1 VTKTRLVVYLSIF
14 MAMAGY
20 GITVPIMPFI
30 ARDLGASP
38 LGVSLLVSLFALTQ
52 FISGPFWG
60 NLSDRYGR
68 KRILVA
74 GLSGYALSFFLAGMS
89 RSLPALIG
97 SRALGG
103 LLSAAM
109 FPSCQALIAD
119 MTAPADRGPAMAAM
133 GAWVNLGFLLGPVIG
148 GVLAPVGNAV
158 AMSVAGGVVVVTA
171 ILAATGLR
179 EPGKPYRPQAAAV
192 DEPTAAAGTARPAA
206 PTGRGWPSLADVA
219 LAVRSPIAPY
229 LSLTF
234 AISFGQG
241 ALTALLAYFVI
252 DRFGG
257 TARDAATIFTAV
269 GLASFLAQTLL
280 VGRLIRRFGEHR
292 LALAA
297 VVVCTAGFVSLVP
310 ATSVPAAVAAGMLTG
325 LGSSILRP
333 CLTSATSLL
342 TPLPQGLTMGLQS
355 SLDSLGRMLGPTIGG
370 WLYGFGV
377 TLPFWSSAAVLA
389 GVGLGVARR
398 TAFPYLARNRSRD
411 IQSCTRR
418 SPPSPRVRR
427 LGGL

>member
-30 ARDLGASP
+30 ARELGASP

-68 KRILVA
+68 KRVLVA

-148 GVLAPVGNAV
+148 GVLAPVGNAL
-158 AMSVAGGVVVVTA
+158 AMSAAGGVVVITA

-179 EPGKPYRPQAAAV
+179 EP
-192 DEPTAAAGTARPAA
+192 GTARPAA

-310 ATSVPAAVAAGMLTG
+310 ATSVPAAVAAAMLTG

-389 GVGLGVARR
+389 GVGLGVAR
-398 TAFPYLARNRSRD
+398 P
-411 IQSCTRR
+411 RR
-418 SPPSPRVRR
+418 RKQNEKVA
-427 LGGL
+427 

>member
-1 VTKTRLVVYLSIF
+1 MTKTRLVVYLSIF

-20 GITVPIMPFI
+20 GITVPVMPFI
-30 ARDLGASP
+30 ARELGASP

-68 KRILVA
+68 KLILVA

-148 GVLAPVGNAV
+148 GVLAPVGNAL
-158 AMSVAGGVVVVTA
+158 AMTAAGGVVVITA

-179 EPGKPYRPQAAAV
+179 EPGKA
-192 DEPTAAAGTARPAA
+192 TAGTARPAA

-389 GVGLGVARR
+389 GVGLGVAR
-398 TAFPYLARNRSRD
+398 P
-411 IQSCTRR
+411 RR
-418 SPPSPRVRR
+418 RKQDETMA
-427 LGGL
+427 

>member
-1 VTKTRLVVYLSIF
+1 MTKTRLVVYLSIF

-119 MTAPADRGPAMAAM
+119 VTAPADRGPAMAAM

-158 AMSVAGGVVVVTA
+158 AMSAAGGVVVVTA

-179 EPGKPYRPQAAAV
+179 EPGKPYRPQVAAV
-192 DEPTAAAGTARPAA
+192 DEPAATVDEPLATVDEPAATAGTARPAA

-297 VVVCTAGFVSLVP
+297 VLVCTAGFVSLVP
-310 ATSVPAAVAAGMLTG
+310 ATSVPAAVAAAMLTG

-389 GVGLGVARR
+389 GVGLGVAR
-398 TAFPYLARNRSRD
+398 AR
-411 IQSCTRR
+411 RR
-418 SPPSPRVRR
+418 NQDETIA
-427 LGGL
+427 

>member
-1 VTKTRLVVYLSIF
+1 MTRTRLVVYLSIF

-30 ARDLGASP
+30 ARELGASP

-148 GVLAPVGNAV
+148 GVLAPVGNAL
-158 AMSVAGGVVVVTA
+158 AMSAAGGVVVITA

-179 EPGKPYRPQAAAV
+179 EP
-192 DEPTAAAGTARPAA
+192 GTARPAA
-206 PTGRGWPSLADVA
+206 PTGRGWPSLADVS

-310 ATSVPAAVAAGMLTG
+310 ATSVPAAVAAAMLTG

-389 GVGLGVARR
+389 GVGLGVARPR
-398 TAFPYLARNRSRD
+398 RRKQDETAA
-411 IQSCTRR
+411 
-418 SPPSPRVRR
+418 
-427 LGGL
+427 

>member
-1 VTKTRLVVYLSIF
+1 VTRTRLVVYLSIF

-30 ARDLGASP
+30 ARELGASP

-148 GVLAPVGNAV
+148 GVLAPVGNAL
-158 AMSVAGGVVVVTA
+158 AMSAAGGVVVITA

-179 EPGKPYRPQAAAV
+179 EP
-192 DEPTAAAGTARPAA
+192 GTARPAA
-206 PTGRGWPSLADVA
+206 PTGRGWPSLADVS

-310 ATSVPAAVAAGMLTG
+310 ATSVPAAVAAAMLTG

-389 GVGLGVARR
+389 GVGLGVAR
-398 TAFPYLARNRSRD
+398 P
-411 IQSCTRR
+411 RR
-418 SPPSPRVRR
+418 RKQNEKVA
-427 LGGL
+427 

>member
-1 VTKTRLVVYLSIF
+1 MTKTRLVVYLSIF

-148 GVLAPVGNAV
+148 GILAPVGNAV

-179 EPGKPYRPQAAAV
+179 EPGKPHRPQA
-192 DEPTAAAGTARPAA
+192 AA

-310 ATSVPAAVAAGMLTG
+310 ATSVPAAVAAAMLTG

-389 GVGLGVARR
+389 GVGLGVAR
-398 TAFPYLARNRSRD
+398 P
-411 IQSCTRR
+411 RR
-418 SPPSPRVRR
+418 RKPVTPP
-427 LGGL
+427 

>member
-20 GITVPIMPFI
+20 GITVPVMPFI
-30 ARDLGASP
+30 ARELGASP

-119 MTAPADRGPAMAAM
+119 VTAPADRGPAMAAM
-133 GAWVNLGFLLGPVIG
+133 GAWVNLGLLLGPVIG
-148 GVLAPVGNAV
+148 GVLAPVGNAL
-158 AMSVAGGVVVVTA
+158 AMTAAGGVVVITA
-171 ILAATGLR
+171 ILAATGLH
-179 EPGKPYRPQAAAV
+179 EPGKPHRRQAATR
-192 DEPTAAAGTARPAA
+192 DEPAAAAGTARTAA

-219 LAVRSPIAPY
+219 PAMRSPIAPY
-229 LSLTF
+229 LWLTF

-297 VVVCTAGFVSLVP
+297 VLVCTAGFVSLVP
-310 ATSVPAAVAAGMLTG
+310 ATSVPAAVAAAMLTG

-389 GVGLGVARR
+389 GVGLGVAG
-398 TAFPYLARNRSRD
+398 ARGREQD
-411 IQSCTRR
+411 ETMA
-418 SPPSPRVRR
+418 
-427 LGGL
+427 

>member
-148 GVLAPVGNAV
+148 GILAPVGNAV
-158 AMSVAGGVVVVTA
+158 AMTAAGGVVVVTA

-179 EPGKPYRPQAAAV
+179 ETGKPYRPQAAAV
-192 DEPTAAAGTARPAA
+192 DEPAATAGTARPAA

-297 VVVCTAGFVSLVP
+297 VAVCTAGFVSLVP
-310 ATSVPAAVAAGMLTG
+310 ATSVPAAVAAAMLTG

-389 GVGLGVARR
+389 GVGLGVARPR
-398 TAFPYLARNRSRD
+398 RRKQDETAA
-411 IQSCTRR
+411 
-418 SPPSPRVRR
+418 
-427 LGGL
+427 

>member
-158 AMSVAGGVVVVTA
+158 AMTAAGGVVVVTA

-179 EPGKPYRPQAAAV
+179 EP
-192 DEPTAAAGTARPAA
+192 GTARPAA

-219 LAVRSPIAPY
+219 LAARSPIAPY

-310 ATSVPAAVAAGMLTG
+310 ATSVPAAVAAAMLTG

-370 WLYGFGV
+370 WFYGFGV

-389 GVGLGVARR
+389 GVGLGVAR
-398 TAFPYLARNRSRD
+398 P
-411 IQSCTRR
+411 RR
-418 SPPSPRVRR
+418 RKQDETMA
-427 LGGL
+427 